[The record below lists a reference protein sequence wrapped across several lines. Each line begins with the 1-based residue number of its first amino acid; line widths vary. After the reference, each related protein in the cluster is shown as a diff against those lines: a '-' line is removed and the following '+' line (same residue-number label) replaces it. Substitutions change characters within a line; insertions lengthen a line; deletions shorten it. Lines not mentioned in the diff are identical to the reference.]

1 MRRYNAHFQKNIQ
14 NKDQQKKNIKM
25 KKTNNKTK
33 SNVTPV
39 AVIGI
44 GCLFPGSKDK
54 KGYWQDITN
63 GRDMVR
69 EVPPSH
75 FLIDHYFDPDP
86 LVPDKTYCRQGAF
99 LDPIEFDPMAFGIPP
114 TNLAATDTSQLLS
127 LLVAQQVL
135 NDAFPGQLKNMDRS
149 RIGVVMG
156 VAAGLELLS
165 EMTNRL
171 AKPNWVKGMREAG
184 LPEDEVQDICE
195 RIMATHAPWKESTF
209 PGLLGNVVSGRIANY
224 FDLGGINCTS
234 DAACASSF
242 SALSQGINELYIGS
256 SDVVLV
262 GGADTTNDS
271 FLFVSFSK
279 TPALSPTHDCRPF
292 SDKADGMV
300 LGEGIGMLA
309 LKRLD
314 DAERDGDR
322 IYAVI
327 RGIRRVI

>member
-1 MRRYNAHFQKNIQ
+1 MSEQFAVEAAPAAEQAGPEGTRLIEE
-14 NKDQQKKNIKM
+14 IK
-25 KKTNNKTK
+25 
-33 SNVTPV
+33 VG
-39 AVIGI
+39 A
-44 GCLFPGSKDK
+44 
-54 KGYWQDITN
+54 QDLARTVN
-63 GRDMVR
+63 DLVR
-69 EVPPSH
+69 EATVRRITVVRKGRT
-75 FLIDHYFDPDP
+75 LIDLP
-86 LVPDKTYCRQGAF
+86 LPV
-99 LDPIEFDPMAFGIPP
+99 
-114 TNLAATDTSQLLS
+114 
-127 LLVAQQVL
+127 
-135 NDAFPGQLKNMDRS
+135 
-149 RIGVVMG
+149 G

-279 TPALSPTHDCRPF
+279 TPALSPTQDCRPF

-309 LKRLD
+309 VPLRRYRAIPRARASRHGRRQDHRHLRLP
-314 DAERDGDR
+314 E
-322 IYAVI
+322 
-327 RGIRRVI
+327 